1 MAVSF
6 HSPQRPFSLNMAC
19 YEFMAFRTFTLVF
32 TLTFGVGISMA
43 MHYRFT
49 MSVFPDQE
57 MRDISSAGRKKLFYY
72 SQWFQLARIIKGDE

>member
-1 MAVSF
+1 MAS
-6 HSPQRPFSLNMAC
+6 
-19 YEFMAFRTFTLVF
+19 YEIVAFRTFTLVF

-57 MRDISSAGRKKLFYY
+57 MRDITRAGRKKFFHY
-72 SQWFQLARIIKGDE
+72 SQWFQLARIIRGDVTE